1 MALGICFGLIGI
13 YVCMRRGKQINPAE
27 YIRVRMSQL
36 FAEAKKCHDDH
47 DKQWYNRCA
56 RELHW
61 VLNIIEKEDK
71 NGTN

>member
-1 MALGICFGLIGI
+1 
-13 YVCMRRGKQINPAE
+13 MRRGKATDPAE

-47 DKQWYNRCA
+47 DRQWYNRCA

-71 NGTN
+71 NGTS

>member
-1 MALGICFGLIGI
+1 
-13 YVCMRRGKQINPAE
+13 MRRGKQINPAE